1 MKYIKCT
8 YDAWDEAE
16 EKAKSK
22 KKRRGKPKYKIAKA
36 YKRQN

>member
-1 MKYIKCT
+1 MKFIKCQ

-16 EKAKSK
+16 QKAKSK
-22 KKRRGKPKYKIAKA
+22 RRKKPKYKIAKA